1 MQTLNRLADIQP
13 ALLALSPAADTTVSL
28 VVIDESM
35 PTPSDIIAMRHGRKV
50 CDVLVVAVLADTLP
64 ETIPPILEEAGV
76 HILFH
81 HGSRKPEKQ
90 CEVQLENGDN
100 LTHLLQIILAVM
112 PSLVVSGQQNLAQ
125 LQRLQAIHNT
135 FSALFT
141 LEIAETPSQILSE
154 RQQALLEAM
163 SSGQLAINHG
173 ERQVRA
179 ILQHVLAALAQ
190 QGFHQVEQLTLVDG
204 QTFNEPAHLSGGT
217 YYLHAEVAEGARILR
232 QSLKLQS

>member
-1 MQTLNRLADIQP
+1 MQTITRLADIQP
-13 ALLALSPAADTTVSL
+13 TLLALSTAADTTVSL
-28 VVIDESM
+28 VVIEDSM
-35 PTPSDIIAMRHGRKV
+35 PTPGDIVAMRHGRKV
-50 CDVLVVAVLADTLP
+50 CDLLVVAVLADELP
-64 ETIPPILEEAGV
+64 ATIPPLLEEAGA

-81 HGSRKPEKQ
+81 HGNRKPEQ
-90 CEVQLENGDN
+90 HCHVTLENGDN

-125 LQRLQAIHNT
+125 LRRLQAIHNT
-135 FSALFT
+135 FAALFT
-141 LEIAETPSQILSE
+141 LEVAETPSQVLSE
-154 RQQALLEAM
+154 RQQALLEAL

-190 QGFHQVEQLTLVDG
+190 QGFHNVEQLTLVDG
-204 QTFNEPAHLSGGT
+204 KTFAEPTHLSGGS

-232 QSLKLQS
+232 HSLKLQS